1 MIGIE
6 AAAEAVAGIGEE
18 TPAWREEELR
28 GWLAQRL
35 DALRL
40 ANAII
45 YGWGGIP
52 VLWSGDELGQLNDPN
67 WDTSDWRAIPAWR
80 LAEYGV
86 LGAVDVLTDTVPA
99 GAASLEGGG
108 DGMVAVPPFAAWWLV
123 RSTD

>member
-1 MIGIE
+1 M
-6 AAAEAVAGIGEE
+6 
-18 TPAWREEELR
+18 REHPR
-28 GWLAQRL
+28 GSFVGVY
-35 DALRL
+35 
-40 ANAII
+40 N
-45 YGWGGIP
+45 
-52 VLWSGDELGQLNDPN
+52 V
-67 WDTSDWRAIPAWR
+67 TSDWRAIPAWR